1 MLLPWNVRTPT
12 STSRPLPLAMSPI
25 GGRTSPLV
33 RSNDIAGSNLSSGIG
48 IFENDSFSRELL
60 DLADRWTRETAAL
73 SSITEKAT
81 HPAYQQIIGIG
92 PRAVPFLLRQL
103 RDGGGHWFWALK
115 SITRQDPVPADAR
128 GNMQAMAKA
137 WLDWGRKRA
146 LI

>member
-1 MLLPWNVRTPT
+1 MLLWNVRTPT
-12 STSRPLPLAMSPI
+12 STSRPVPLATSPI
-25 GGRTSPLV
+25 GGRTFPLV

-48 IFENDSFSRELL
+48 IFENDSFNRELL

-128 GNMQAMAKA
+128 GNMHAMTKA